1 MRRGRMKV
9 GEGKGE
15 RGEGRGE
22 RREERG
28 ERREE
33 RGESN
38 EERVEGENI
47 PSFCSNTSVRL
58 ALVGLRDWLR

>member
-1 MRRGRMKV
+1 MCGVYDEERKN
-9 GEGKGE
+9 EGW
-15 RGEGRGE
+15 RGE

-28 ERREE
+28 ERR
-33 RGESN
+33 GESN
-38 EERVEGENI
+38 EERVERENI